1 MRNDELINE
10 DETHL
15 LFKENKVLIKNIS
28 NGIMRSLIVWNLS
41 KKSLHGSNLMKKID
55 EFFKPQIEAGLI
67 KNVSHSKVYPIL
79 NQMEEEG
86 LLKSHEGMHNNHQVK
101 FYNLTSKGSRVF
113 ETVKHDFQKN
123 FKRDIV
129 QDYIFTCLK

>member
-41 KKSLHGSNLMKKID
+41 KKSLHGYNLMKKID

-86 LLKSHEGMHNNHQVK
+86 LLKSRIA
-101 FYNLTSKGSRVF
+101 FSKPVLPELF
-113 ETVKHDFQKN
+113 EPIITFSPFLN
-123 FKRDIV
+123 FIEK
-129 QDYIFTCLK
+129 LL